1 MSKPFDL
8 ERDGLDQWLG
18 LTHKEIAKRRRK
30 LLEARQHDPEYE
42 GMFHEEMHADLDEK
56 KIKLVGGRP
65 LGPAA
70 PNVRLDSAVD
80 EYWHRAAGLRAVRK
94 LYGEA
99 DNLKRSIAAEFGVAY
114 ESLSYRLGRGQK
126 RKKL

>member
-1 MSKPFDL
+1 MSKPFNL

-18 LTHKEIAKRRRK
+18 LTKKEIAKRRREV
-30 LLEARQHDPEYE
+30 LEARQHDPGYE
-42 GMFHEEMHADLDEK
+42 GMFHEGMHADLDEG
-56 KIKLVGGRP
+56 KIKLAGGRP
-65 LGPAA
+65 PGPAA

-80 EYWHRAAGLRAVRK
+80 EYLRRAAELRAIGK

-99 DNLKRSIAAEFGVAY
+99 KNLKESIAAEFGVAY

>member
-42 GMFHEEMHADLDEK
+42 GMFHEGMHADLDEK
-56 KIKLVGGRP
+56 KIKLAGGRP

-70 PNVRLDSAVD
+70 PNVRLDSAVE
-80 EYWHRAAGLRAVRK
+80 EYWRRAEKDRADGT
-94 LYGEA
+94 LYGNAE
-99 DNLKRSIAAEFGVAY
+99 DLKRSVAAEFGVGY
-114 ESLSYRLGRGQK
+114 EHLKYRLGRGQK